1 MSCKL
6 ILCLMAL
13 SCLLS
18 SACAEE
24 ESPAAGTYSDP
35 AVNEMKQQVL
45 QETKAVDKSYKG
57 EPWSTSPLNDS
68 NKVAATLPQVPT
80 STEGSSSSYMSKAD
94 SFLKGAGDSGLYS
107 ISAADLIGRMNADP
121 NWVILDVGAAEF
133 YANGHPSAAMNIP
146 LADLIAS
153 MGTIPSGKK
162 VVVYSSTD
170 ISAAYAVE
178 TLRVFGGF
186 DAWLLQGGAAAWQAA
201 GMPLEQA

>member
-1 MSCKL
+1 
-6 ILCLMAL
+6 MAL

-24 ESPAAGTYSDP
+24 ESPSASTYSDP

-45 QETKAVDKSYKG
+45 QEPKTVDKSFKG
-57 EPWSTSPLNDS
+57 EPWASSPLNDS
-68 NKVAATLPQVPT
+68 NKVAASLPQVSA

-107 ISAADLIGRMNADP
+107 LSAADLIGRMNADP
-121 NWVILDVGAAEF
+121 NWVILDVGAAEL
-133 YANGHPSAAMNIP
+133 YANGHPTAAMNIP
-146 LADLIAS
+146 LADLIAN
-153 MGTIPSGKK
+153 MGTIPTGRK
-162 VVVYSSTD
+162 VAVYSSTD

-178 TLRVFGGF
+178 TLRIFGGF
-186 DAWLLQGGAAAWQAA
+186 DAWMLQGGAAAWQAA